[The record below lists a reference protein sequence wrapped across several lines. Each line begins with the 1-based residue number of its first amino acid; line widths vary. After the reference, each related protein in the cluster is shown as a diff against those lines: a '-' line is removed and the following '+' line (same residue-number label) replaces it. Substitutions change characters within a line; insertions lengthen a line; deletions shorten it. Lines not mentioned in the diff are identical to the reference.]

1 VSVDFLARAS
11 REYTRGGWIFTG
23 FHWPVL
29 AGETAARLTP
39 DVFGQIFEAGAT
51 THGRAEA
58 MPTSTTDYAAFGG
71 AFDWCGTSSTVFAG
85 MVRRADR
92 VVLDAANVDLR
103 GCVNST
109 AIGPYARPDV
119 RLPGG
124 GGAADAAGG
133 AGELVLLHGAETPE
147 RIVAR
152 VEHVTGR
159 PRPGV
164 PTRLV
169 TRWGVLR
176 LDGAA
181 PRQADVDADAPGVER
196 PEPPRLVE
204 VDEGAP
210 GIEGA
215 LAHFAALG
223 VETADAAPWPEP
235 TPAEREAAAEVLEL
249 AAARGYVVARRAL
262 AKAGA

>member
-29 AGETAARLTP
+29 AGETAARLAP
-39 DVFGQIFEAGAT
+39 GAFGQVFEAGGT
-51 THGRAEA
+51 TRRRADA
-58 MPTSTTDYAAFGG
+58 MPTSTTDFAAFGE
-71 AFDWCGTSSTVFAG
+71 ALDWCGTSSAVFAG

-103 GCVNST
+103 GRVNST
-109 AIGPYARPDV
+109 AIGPYGRPEV

-133 AGELVLLHGAETPE
+133 ARELVLLHGADTSA

-152 VEHVTGR
+152 VEHVTAC
-159 PRPGV
+159 PSPGV

-176 LDGAA
+176 LDAEA
-181 PRQADVDADAPGVER
+181 
-196 PEPPRLVE
+196 PRLVE
-204 VDEGAP
+204 VDASAP
-210 GIEGA
+210 GTEEA
-215 LAHFAALG
+215 LAHFAGLG
-223 VETADAAPWPEP
+223 VDTAGAAAWPEP
-235 TPAEREAAAEVLEL
+235 TAAERDAAGEVLEL

-262 AKAGA
+262 AEAGA

>member
-11 REYTRGGWIFTG
+11 REYTRGGWVFTG

-29 AGETAARLTP
+29 AGETAARLAP
-39 DVFGQIFEAGAT
+39 DAFGQIFEAGAT
-51 THGRAEA
+51 THRRADA

-71 AFDWCGTSSTVFAG
+71 ALDWCGTSAAVFAG
-85 MVRRADR
+85 MVRRAER

-109 AIGPYARPDV
+109 AIGPYERPAA

-133 AGELVLLHGAETPE
+133 ARELVLLHGADTPS

-152 VEHVTGR
+152 VEHVTAR
-159 PRPGV
+159 PRAGV

-176 LDGAA
+176 LDPGH
-181 PRQADVDADAPGVER
+181 PRLTEVDSNAPGAE
-196 PEPPRLVE
+196 E
-204 VDEGAP
+204 
-210 GIEGA
+210 A
-215 LAHFAALG
+215 LAHLEGLG
-223 VETADAAPWPEP
+223 VDTTGAAPWPEP
-235 TPAEREAAAEVLEL
+235 TTAEREAAGEVLDL
-249 AAARGYVVARRAL
+249 AAARGYVIARRAL
-262 AKAGA
+262 HASAGDA

>member
-1 VSVDFLARAS
+1 LSVEFLARAS
-11 REYTRGGWIFTG
+11 REYTRGGWVFTG

-29 AGETAARLTP
+29 AGETAARLAP
-39 DVFGQIFEAGAT
+39 DAFGQIFEAGGT
-51 THGRAEA
+51 THGRADT

-71 AFDWCGTSSTVFAG
+71 ALDWCGTSAAVFAG

-109 AIGPYARPDV
+109 AIGPYPGPAV

-124 GGAADAAGG
+124 GGAADAAAG
-133 AGELVLLHGAETPE
+133 ARELVLLHGADTPD

-152 VEHVTGR
+152 VEHVTAR
-159 PRPGV
+159 PRAGV

-176 LDGAA
+176 LDT
-181 PRQADVDADAPGVER
+181 D
-196 PEPPRLVE
+196 PPRLDE
-204 VDEGAP
+204 VDASAP
-210 GIEGA
+210 GAEEA
-215 LAHFAALG
+215 LAHLEGLG
-223 VETADAAPWPEP
+223 VETAGAAAWPES
-235 TPAEREAAAEVLEL
+235 TAAELAAAGEVLEL

-262 AKAGA
+262 HPAGEA